1 MDSNPEEDIFDT
13 LDFVLYIGK
22 KEEENACLPTFLSA
36 EWTNYFRGV
45 HRCHCLYWCLCLLI
59 QLWKN
64 MGAYRPDFTRLLFK
78 NHQKQYS
85 CSCIFQQNVNNSL
98 VSVKTFQMNINF
110 MQQNVTF
117 LWLTCL
123 WWLRFLFLFN
133 STYWSDWETTA
144 APQKIQK
151 CFGLCFG
158 SAQI

>member
-22 KEEENACLPTFLSA
+22 KKKEEEENACLPTFLSA

-45 HRCHCLYWCLCLLI
+45 HRFMLI

-98 VSVKTFQMNINF
+98 SVLDFSNE
-110 MQQNVTF
+110 
-117 LWLTCL
+117 
-123 WWLRFLFLFN
+123 
-133 STYWSDWETTA
+133 Y
-144 APQKIQK
+144 
-151 CFGLCFG
+151 
-158 SAQI
+158 